1 MKARDLA
8 GRTVTL
14 KLKSSQFKTMTR
26 SHALPAP
33 TQLAETLYRA
43 ALPLLDRAIAAAPS
57 GSSFRLIGIGLSNF
71 ADPLEA
77 DPPDL
82 ADPDADQ
89 RKRVEAVIDQV
100 RGKLGRDAIGKG
112 RSIRGGGRK
121 EPSGKR

>member
-1 MKARDLA
+1 
-8 GRTVTL
+8 
-14 KLKSSQFKTMTR
+14 
-26 SHALPAP
+26 LPAP

-43 ALPLLDRAIAAAPS
+43 AVPLLDRAIAAAPS
-57 GSSFRLIGIGLSNF
+57 GSKFRLIGIGLSNF

-82 ADPDADQ
+82 ADPDADH

-112 RSIRGGGRK
+112 RSIRGGKK
-121 EPSGKR
+121 EMPNDKR